1 MIPKSGN
8 RFSEKIMH
16 HQSLGRDDDSV
27 IPHKTWSGTMVDL
40 KHKHAAAYWI
50 RKCLAFVAAGLL
62 AALAITQ
69 WAHSTRFARQAA
81 ATDGVV
87 AAGLM
92 AKGGQFEHPPL
103 W

>member
-1 MIPKSGN
+1 MIAL
-8 RFSEKIMH
+8 RY
-16 HQSLGRDDDSV
+16 
-27 IPHKTWSGTMVDL
+27 
-40 KHKHAAAYWI
+40 KHAAAYRL
-50 RKCLAFVAAGLL
+50 RKCLAFVGAGLL

-69 WAHSTRFARQAA
+69 WAHSTRLARHAA
-81 ATDGVV
+81 ATGGVA

>member
-1 MIPKSGN
+1 MIAL
-8 RFSEKIMH
+8 R
-16 HQSLGRDDDSV
+16 
-27 IPHKTWSGTMVDL
+27 
-40 KHKHAAAYWI
+40 HKHAAAYRL

-69 WAHSTRFARQAA
+69 WAHSTRLARHAA
-81 ATDGVV
+81 ATDCVA